1 MMQRFSETPAP
12 GRDRLAG
19 PRPRRLASYFTALG
33 LVAVLALAAAPPR
46 ASADEGGKTIFGHVE
61 RVIISDKGFSVKARL
76 DTGAQTSSLDAH
88 NIQRFRRG
96 EKRYVRFDVMD
107 PDTGEFVTLE
117 RELVRNVLIRQHS
130 GPSMRRPVVK
140 LRLCIGHLVR
150 DVEVNLTPRNEF
162 LYPFLIGRSAMK
174 GTIIVDPELTFT
186 DRPTC
191 DPAEFNE

>member
-1 MMQRFSETPAP
+1 MMQRFSETQGP
-12 GRDRLAG
+12 GRDRHAG
-19 PRPRRLASYFTALG
+19 RRPRRASSIVALG
-33 LVAVLALAAAPPR
+33 LLAILPLAASPPELL
-46 ASADEGGKTIFGHVE
+46 ADDGGKMIFGHVE

-107 PDTGEFVTLE
+107 PDSGEFVTLE
-117 RELVRNVLIRQHS
+117 RELVRNVLIRQHR

-150 DVEVNLTPRNEF
+150 DIEVNLTPRNEF